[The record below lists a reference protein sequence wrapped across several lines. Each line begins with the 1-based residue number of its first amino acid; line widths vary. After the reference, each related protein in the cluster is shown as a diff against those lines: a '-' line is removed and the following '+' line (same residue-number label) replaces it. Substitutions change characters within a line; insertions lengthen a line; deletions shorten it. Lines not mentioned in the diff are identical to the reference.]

1 MDGNN
6 IGEDLANNFKLLEA
20 FKSASEVLKET
31 PALDNETKVAELQ
44 KHAEGIRSLLAKL
57 QPQIQPSTPSQ
68 IVPNTSATC
77 SNLQTPPGKN
87 LTEEIMAFFDKNYMK
102 WIFSFSSI

>member
-68 IVPNTSATC
+68 ILPNTSATC

-87 LTEEIMAFFDKNYMK
+87 LTEALCSRNFQNVKLRLYFVEM
-102 WIFSFSSI
+102 

>member
-68 IVPNTSATC
+68 IVANTAMS
-77 SNLQTPPGKN
+77 SNLQTPPPGKN
-87 LTEEIMAFFDKNYMK
+87 LG
-102 WIFSFSSI
+102 

>member
-44 KHAEGIRSLLAKL
+44 KHAEGIRNLLAKL
-57 QPQIQPSTPSQ
+57 QPQIQPPSQ
-68 IVPNTSATC
+68 ILPNTSATS
-77 SNLQTPPGKN
+77 SNLQTPPGKK
-87 LTEEIMAFFDKNYMK
+87 I
-102 WIFSFSSI
+102 SRG